1 MRLGIRTDSAL
12 VQLVLCSETGEV
24 IERIDWQ
31 ADRTLA
37 RHLLRRLVDLL
48 ERHDASFGQ
57 LQGLIVFKGPGS
69 FTGLR
74 IGLSVMNTLA
84 YSEHLPIVGSCGD
97 DWLELGLKRLANDE
111 NDQVVLPEYGADARI
126 TSPKK

>member
-1 MRLGIRTDSAL
+1 MLLGLKTDNPLAEI
-12 VQLVLCSETGEV
+12 VLCSDAGEV
-24 IERIDWQ
+24 IEKVDWQ

-37 RHLLRRLVDLL
+37 RHLLRQLADLL
-48 ERHDASFGQ
+48 ERHSSTFNN
-57 LQGLIVFKGPGS
+57 LTGLIVFKGPGS

-84 YSEHLPIVGSCGD
+84 YSEGVAIVGTGGD
-97 DWLELGLKRLANDE
+97 NWLKNGLERLARGE

-126 TSPKK
+126 TTPKK